1 MLCVDSLW
9 HLNQSQ
15 EAAGAH
21 TLVSPVAVSP
31 RADLRETQ
39 ELKSQVLCMRLKYV
53 GILARLFLRSFSAG
67 EMGAFHSTCPLLLY
81 FVFALLLYFRFGV
94 ATSQS
99 SSARVFGL

>member
-53 GILARLFLRSFSAG
+53 EMLPSTVETKANSILVLEF
-67 EMGAFHSTCPLLLY
+67 
-81 FVFALLLYFRFGV
+81 
-94 ATSQS
+94 
-99 SSARVFGL
+99 

>member
-53 GILARLFLRSFSAG
+53 
-67 EMGAFHSTCPLLLY
+67 EMGVSENRGNGKPNKMDDDDDNHDHEHDHGDDDDEEGS
-81 FVFALLLYFRFGV
+81 
-94 ATSQS
+94 
-99 SSARVFGL
+99 

>member
-53 GILARLFLRSFSAG
+53 
-67 EMGAFHSTCPLLLY
+67 EMGVSENRGNGKPNKMDDL
-81 FVFALLLYFRFGV
+81 GIP
-94 ATSQS
+94 
-99 SSARVFGL
+99 